1 MRQDIKVDIVYYM
14 TATDFEFE
22 FNLGGCCHMRLL
34 NDKASDKKSF
44 VNSLARAV
52 SRSRIIISCGPLFG
66 EDGLISI
73 IAAAI
78 GKPLEKIS
86 NESYGIDSQAEISII
101 SGSVPLVTPEGIF
114 GGCIIESGTQSIIV
128 LSESRSVRKSIMK
141 TLVHPYIEEISVM
154 NSAGK
159 TVIDT
164 SAEEPTGQVL
174 KEEITTEEPP
184 LHQMPDTVHQE
195 VDKTYIT
202 ESTEEDE
209 DLGDE
214 ETEEQETS
222 YEEDESGEH
231 NLKFDYSFGDD
242 EPTTDDGDQTDTAD
256 VGTSID
262 DSDLLIRDVTEP
274 DSRKSKNRGLNISII
289 IVTAVLL
296 LAILALTWFL
306 VAMPYINGVSIS
318 EYFNSIFG
326 DFSAEKLI

>member
-34 NDKASDKKSF
+34 NDKAGDKKSF

-78 GKPLEKIS
+78 GKSLETIN
-86 NESYGIDSQAEISII
+86 NESYGIDSQNEISII

-154 NSAGK
+154 NPAGK
-159 TVIDT
+159 TVLD
-164 SAEEPTGQVL
+164 SPAEEKPQQVL
-174 KEEITTEEPP
+174 KEEIATAEPP
-184 LHQMPDTVHQE
+184 LNQMSDTVHQE

-202 ESTEEDE
+202 ESTQEDE
-209 DLGDE
+209 DLNDE
-214 ETEEQETS
+214 ETEEQETA

-242 EPTTDDGDQTDTAD
+242 QPTNDETDDFMDAP
-256 VGTSID
+256 VED
-262 DSDLLIRDVTEP
+262 DSLLIQDTPEQDVK
-274 DSRKSKNRGLNISII
+274 KSKKRGLNISII
-289 IVTAVLL
+289 IVTAVLML
-296 LAILALTWFL
+296 SVLALTWFL
-306 VAMPYINGVSIS
+306 VVMPYINGVSIS

-326 DFSAEKLI
+326 TSSLEQFI